1 MSAYMSAP
9 LISQSKPPEASA
21 EVKPSLTYMFT
32 NGPVD
37 TDDESKAKALSQ
49 VKASG
54 MIVDSRP
61 VLRLLDR
68 DGEGVDVVVK
78 SDDGTE
84 QSISLAYIQHKP
96 PTALNAAHL
105 VDQLGLEKEKGPFGQ
120 YVKTTPFCTTNVP
133 GVYACGDAGVMVTH
147 VTTAMY
153 TGNVVG
159 SMVAHHLGD
168 REMEAARQAVVEEGK

>member
-1 MSAYMSAP
+1 MSAP
-9 LISQSKPPEASA
+9 LISQSKPPGAFDDFE
-21 EVKPSLTYMFT
+21 PSPTYMFT
-32 NGPVD
+32 NGAVD
-37 TDDESKAKALSQ
+37 TSDESKARALAQ

-61 VLRLLDR
+61 VLRLVDR
-68 DGEGVDVVVK
+68 DGEGIDVVLAT
-78 SDDGTE
+78 SSGTE
-84 QSISLAYIQHKP
+84 ESISLGYIQHKP
-96 PTALNAAHL
+96 PTRLNAAHI
-105 VDQLGLEKEKGPFGQ
+105 VDQLGLEKEKGPFGE

-168 REMEAARQAVVEEGK
+168 REMEAARHAAVEEGK